1 MKAAKFYGPN
11 MPLRIEEI
19 PVPEVGPGEVL
30 VRVRASG
37 ICGSDLHALRGA
49 FPEMPIPVTMGHEC
63 AGVVEEV
70 GEGVT
75 EFSKGDRVCLDY
87 VVSCGHCEYCS
98 AGRSNLCD
106 DLKCVGFELDG
117 AFAEYLCLPERQ
129 FLRLPDNVPFDEGA
143 ILGCAVVTP
152 YHALRMAGLRVGD
165 AVAIYGAGGVGIHAV
180 QLARLFGAGKL
191 IVVEVSERKL
201 RLASELGADE
211 TINALEEDPV
221 RAVMDATK
229 GRGCDVVMA
238 FTGSKRAV
246 EQALRSV
253 KKGGKVVI
261 VGYCREPV
269 SIDLMEFM
277 SNEVQLRSSIEH
289 NRWEL
294 ARVIE
299 LRASG
304 RIDLSKSITH
314 RVRLEEI
321 NRGLEMLEKKIGDP
335 LRIVVVQ

>member
-1 MKAAKFYGPN
+1 MKAARFYGPN
-11 MPLRIEEI
+11 MPLKLEEI
-19 PVPEVGPGEVL
+19 PVPKVGPREVL

-37 ICGSDLHALRGA
+37 ICGSDLHALHGA
-49 FPEMPIPVTMGHEC
+49 FPERPVPVTMGHEC

-75 EFSKGDRVCLDY
+75 ELSEGDRVCLDY
-87 VVSCGHCEYCS
+87 VVSCGRCEYCS
-98 AGRSNLCD
+98 MGKSNLCD

-129 FLRLPDNVPFDEGA
+129 FLKLPENIPFDEGA

-152 YHALRMAGLRVGD
+152 YHALRMADIKVGD
-165 AVAIYGAGGVGIHAV
+165 TVAIYGAGGVGIHAV

-211 TINALEEDPV
+211 AVNALEEDPV
-221 RAVMDATK
+221 RAVMDATG
-229 GRGCDVVMA
+229 GRGCDVVVV

-253 KKGGKVVI
+253 GKDGRVVV

-269 SIDLMEFM
+269 RVNLMEFM

-289 NRWEL
+289 VRWEL

-304 RIDLSKSITH
+304 RIDLSRSITH
-314 RVRLEEI
+314 RIRLEEI
-321 NRGLEMLEKKIGDP
+321 NRGLEILEKKIGDP